1 MKLKLWLSAAAVI
14 ALAACSRPNLP
25 EQADWSESVRIPD
38 FTADGRLSV
47 KVAEKGSYANFDW
60 TYQNQ
65 VQTISVNT
73 PLGNTLGQLCQDR
86 QGVLAVDSKGKKYQ
100 APTAEELSGRLL
112 GYDLPV
118 QYLHIW
124 ANGKR
129 VAGAPYQIDAE
140 GRLQQFQW
148 TISRTLK
155 SDGKPRILLL
165 ESSKLTLRLVF
176 DEMNFA
182 QNPTAP
188 EQCAARSR

>member
-1 MKLKLWLSAAAVI
+1 MSAAAVTV
-14 ALAACSRPNLP
+14 LAACSQPKLP
-25 EQADWSESVRIPD
+25 EQADWSESVQVPD

-47 KVAEKGSYANFDW
+47 KVEEKGSYANFDW

-65 VQTISVNT
+65 VQTISINT
-73 PLGNTLGQLCQDR
+73 PLGSTLGQLCQDGE
-86 QGVLAVDSKGKKYQ
+86 GVLAVDSKGKKYQ

-112 GYDLPV
+112 GYNLPV

-129 VAGAPYQIDAE
+129 VAGAPYQIDSE

-155 SDGKPRILLL
+155 SDGKPRVLLL
-165 ESSKLTLRLVF
+165 ESPKLTLRLVF
-176 DEMNFA
+176 DEMNFTKDA
-182 QNPTAP
+182 SAP
-188 EQCAARSR
+188 KQCAARFR